1 VNERS
6 GIRNSILVIALAT
19 LPPAAAQ
26 AQSAGSPFLDDAK
39 AGVALRS
46 MWFDR
51 ELPNAK
57 SQETWAA
64 GAGLWGGTGYWR
76 DTLSLGAR
84 LYAELPLYAPKDKD
98 GGLLLEPGQEGYS
111 VLGEAWTKLKYDEQ
125 ILTLF
130 RQGLGANPQK
140 ATGVRSLQTDLNY
153 LGTRDIRMV
162 PLTYEAAMLNGAI
175 TKGLSYQFGY
185 VDKVKDINS
194 DKFVSMSRL
203 AGVTTKDT
211 GLWNG
216 GLQWNPAQDM
226 WVQGFYY
233 DVKDVI
239 RIAYT
244 DFDWVNRISKDSYWR
259 TAAQYS
265 DQRSDGAN
273 LLTGSAFKSWNA
285 GLYGEYGWT
294 WLRLYAAASS
304 TGAGQAMRS
313 PYSFGPFYIG
323 QRIKT
328 FNRAGEDALM
338 AGTTFDL
345 AGFGLPGFSIDLN
358 AADGRHAIDAAT
370 RAALPKWREYD
381 TDFIYLF
388 AKESVVPNMRLRLRY
403 GTVAEDFGTR
413 TDRTDDL
420 RFDVNWAVNF
430 N

>member
-1 VNERS
+1 MIKHRVL
-6 GIRNSILVIALAT
+6 IAALAA
-19 LPPAAAQ
+19 LLPAAAL
-26 AQSAGSPFLDDAK
+26 AQKAGEPFVDDAR

-64 GAGLWGGTGYWR
+64 GAGLWGRTGYWR
-76 DTLSLGAR
+76 DAFALGGR
-84 LYAELPLYAPKDKD
+84 LYAELPLYGPEDKD
-98 GGLLLEPGQEGYS
+98 GGLLLKPGQKGYA
-111 VLGEAWTKLKYDEQ
+111 VLGEAWAKLKYADQ
-125 ILTLF
+125 VFTLF
-130 RQGLGANPQK
+130 RQGIGANPQK

-153 LGTRDIRMV
+153 LGSRDIRMV
-162 PLTYEAAMLNGAI
+162 PLTYEAAMLNGPI
-175 TKGLSYQFGY
+175 TKTLSYQFGY

-216 GLQWNPAQDM
+216 GLQWNPARDM

-233 DVKDVI
+233 QVEDTL
-239 RIAYT
+239 RIAYA
-244 DFDWVNRISKDSYWR
+244 DFDWVRRISKESYWR
-259 TAAQYS
+259 VAAQYS
-265 DQRSDGAN
+265 DQRSEGAN
-273 LLTGSAFKSWNA
+273 LLTGSSFKGWNA

-304 TGAGQAMRS
+304 TGTGQAMRS

-328 FNRAGEDALM
+328 FNRAGEDALL

-345 AGFGLPGFSIDLN
+345 ASFGLPGFSIDLN
-358 AADGRHAIDAAT
+358 VADGRHAITAGTGAS
-370 RAALPKWREYD
+370 LPKWREYD

-388 AKESVVPNMRLRLRY
+388 PKESIVPNMRVRFRY
-403 GTVAEDFGTR
+403 ASVREDFGTR
-413 TDRTDDL
+413 VDRTDDIRL
-420 RFDVNWAVNF
+420 DLNWAVNF